1 MSLVVARPGRGIQ
14 VGSFVPVRISATS
27 DCYLALLRV
36 DTDGKASTVFRSP
49 GASQSFTCAV
59 KAGPGAGPVYLVA
72 VASSHPISG
81 AEAANTLRS
90 MGGGFP
96 TLTTAAGGADA
107 GSAWSA
113 ALSQASALGG
123 AARPWQRY
131 EWAAATG
138 SFLVPPPRQLTVA
151 PPVVRQVVPRTAP
164 KGETAVDEGSALPTP
179 EPTSTKPR
187 SEPTPSAEPSL
198 LPGGKSQATPA
209 LEGTRPMLPPT
220 TR

>member
-1 MSLVVARPGRGIQ
+1 MSLVVARPSRGIQ

-72 VASSHPISG
+72 VASSHPLSG
-81 AEAANTLRS
+81 AEAANTLRTL
-90 MGGGFP
+90 GGGFP

-113 ALSQASALGG
+113 ALSQASGLGG

-198 LPGGKSQATPA
+198 LPGGKSQAAPA